1 MCEAA
6 ETRSYAAALS
16 VPGGLITTTVAPQ
29 PAQPGPSF
37 LDPLRARFG
46 GVFGA
51 FLQPIFEIFG
61 QQPRLDVARGRV
73 RRVEQPWLPS
83 RSVSIIVPLWPRA
96 DFEVPQ
102 AGVDLRG
109 TESLL
114 THRWREPDSNH
125 RSLSCNQYP
134 KKAQSFVRK
143 VSRDVCARVKCAG
156 GAAILTIQWF
166 DEDQRHA
173 RTLYRNPTRC
183 E

>member
-61 QQPRLDVARGRV
+61 NNRVSSTWRAAGLGASSNLGFPLAVFQSSFPYGRA
-73 RRVEQPWLPS
+73 PIS
-83 RSVSIIVPLWPRA
+83 RSHRRA
-96 DFEVPQ
+96 S
-102 AGVDLRG
+102 
-109 TESLL
+109 T
-114 THRWREPDSNH
+114 
-125 RSLSCNQYP
+125 
-134 KKAQSFVRK
+134 
-143 VSRDVCARVKCAG
+143 
-156 GAAILTIQWF
+156 
-166 DEDQRHA
+166 
-173 RTLYRNPTRC
+173 
-183 E
+183 